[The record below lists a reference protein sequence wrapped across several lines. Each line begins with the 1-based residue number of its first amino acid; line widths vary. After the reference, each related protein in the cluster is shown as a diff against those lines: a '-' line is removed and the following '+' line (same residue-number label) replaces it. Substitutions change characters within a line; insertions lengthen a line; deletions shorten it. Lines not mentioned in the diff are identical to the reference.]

1 MSRRERSP
9 QKKRNTE
16 NAENTEGHR
25 EEREEYVWKEQKK
38 MPKEH
43 FTFQPSLFLRSPY
56 LKSSSV
62 FLRVLCVLC
71 VRLVLSGLVRL
82 VLRGS
87 VRLSPLYPSVASL
100 HPCMYISTC
109 GFPMK
114 K

>member
-71 VRLVLSGLVRL
+71 VRL
-82 VLRGS
+82 
-87 VRLSPLYPSVASL
+87 SPKPPQNKEYPSSRDLLPRVRFAKFTD
-100 HPCMYISTC
+100 IS
-109 GFPMK
+109 
-114 K
+114 